1 MKKQTLLVA
10 IFTVLSVAMAS
21 QTVMGYLASRTGSI
35 FLWESTTHDFGTI
48 EQSKPA
54 EHEFTFKND
63 GDVPLIIS
71 SVKASCG
78 CTVAE
83 YTKEPIA
90 PGQEGT
96 VSARYD
102 AAKVGAFTKTVTV
115 TANTSSDVVIL
126 TLKGEVV
133 SAE

>member
-1 MKKQTLLVA
+1 MKKKTLLVA

-21 QTVMGYLASRTGSI
+21 QSVMGYFYSTIGSV
-35 FLWESTTHDFGTI
+35 FLWESTTHDFGAI
-48 EQSKPA
+48 DQNKA
-54 EHEFTFKND
+54 VEHEFTFTNE
-63 GDVPLIIS
+63 GDFPLIIS
-71 SVKASCG
+71 TVKASCG

-90 PGQEGT
+90 PGAKGT

-115 TANTSSDVVIL
+115 SANTGSEAVVL
-126 TLKGEVV
+126 TFKGNVV
-133 SAE
+133 GPE